1 MTFSGLLNCLDGV
14 GSTEERIVFMT
25 TNYLERLD
33 SALIRPGRVDVK
45 TKIDYASESQVRRTF
60 ERFYPDAASGLSRQF
75 SDFVVNSGRNY
86 SMAQLQ
92 GHFLMHKEDANGAL
106 DNAMKIT
113 ES

>member
-1 MTFSGLLNCLDGV
+1 M
-14 GSTEERIVFMT
+14 FMT

-33 SALIRPGRVDVK
+33 SALIRPGRVDIK
-45 TKIDYASESQVRRTF
+45 TKIDYASESQIRRTF
-60 ERFYPDAASGLSRQF
+60 ERFYPDAAPGLSRQF

-92 GHFLMHKEDANGAL
+92 GHFLLHKEEPYGAL
-106 DNAMKIT
+106 ENAAKII